1 MPRDPDLISG
11 YAEAMF
17 SVAGAEGVLP
27 VVEDEL
33 YGFAKALEQNTPL
46 REALTDAT
54 LPAENKKAL
63 VAELLGDRANPVTV
77 NLLGFVI
84 DAGRS
89 REIPDVVQALAERAA
104 GERDHAL
111 AEVRSAV
118 ALTDAQRDRLAQAL
132 SQATGRTVD
141 VKVVVDPAVVGGVV
155 ARVGD
160 EVFDGSVATRLDR
173 AKQQLATGQQ
183 GSV

>member
-1 MPRDPDLISG
+1 MTRDQDLIQG

-17 SVAGAEGVLP
+17 SVARAEGVLP

-54 LPAENKKAL
+54 LPAENKKA
-63 VAELLGDRANPVTV
+63 VMAELLGDRVNPVTV
-77 NLLGFVI
+77 SLLGFVI
-84 DAGRS
+84 DAGRAKQ
-89 REIPDVVQALAERAA
+89 IPGVVEELAERAA
-104 GERDHAL
+104 RERDHAL

-118 ALTDAQRDRLAQAL
+118 DLTDAQRDRLAQAL
-132 SQATGRTVD
+132 SHATGRTVD
-141 VKVVVDPAVVGGVV
+141 VKVVVDPTVVGGIV

-173 AKQQLATGQQ
+173 AKQRLATGQ
-183 GSV
+183 